1 MRVIYGIYIDF
12 IHIHTKI
19 KTLSQTYSTLF
30 FDISDTFCRP
40 KNSLKIKK
48 SLEKQWISRLVQ
60 QVTNNS
66 SNCDMKIKYTLHAYN
81 HCKKKGFEL
90 KKKII

>member
-1 MRVIYGIYIDF
+1 MVSILISF
-12 IHIHTKI
+12 IFTIKSKHLVKHTVRFSLTYLTHFADQKI
-19 KTLSQTYSTLF
+19 VW
-30 FDISDTFCRP
+30 
-40 KNSLKIKK
+40 NKK

-81 HCKKKGFEL
+81 HCKKVFEL
-90 KKKII
+90 K

>member
-12 IHIHTKI
+12 IHIHNKI

-48 SLEKQWISRLVQ
+48 SLQKQWISRLV

-81 HCKKKGFEL
+81 HCKKVFEL
-90 KKKII
+90 K